1 MRLLGAA
8 RFQCSALPS
17 VFFLE
22 RGPSSFKIINE
33 RLLSYFS
40 HGDQPSTRKNR
51 ARRATDGHFVRL
63 PLPNGGA
70 NTRYPLAEP
79 FGAGSVTIS
88 SLKQVCDVLPDIF

>member
-1 MRLLGAA
+1 MRLLAAA
-8 RFQCSALPS
+8 RFQCSASPS

-22 RGPSSFKIINE
+22 RGPNSFKIINK

-40 HGDQPSTRKNR
+40 HDNHPSTRKNR

-63 PLPNGGA
+63 PLPNGG
-70 NTRYPLAEP
+70 EP
-79 FGAGSVTIS
+79 FEAGSVTIS